1 MIATIAIVH
10 DHTILCTLM
19 KMVRLHPFIS
29 NGMML
34 SAGIGG

>member
-10 DHTILCTLM
+10 DHTILCTRM
-19 KMVRLHPFIS
+19 KMVRLHPFI